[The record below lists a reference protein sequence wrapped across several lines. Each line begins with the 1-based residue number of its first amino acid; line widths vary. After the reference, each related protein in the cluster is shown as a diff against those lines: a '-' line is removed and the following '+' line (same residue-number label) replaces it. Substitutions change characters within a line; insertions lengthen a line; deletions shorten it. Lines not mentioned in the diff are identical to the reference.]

1 MAQQNMGQPILVLP
15 EGYFRTTGRDAQR
28 ANIMAAKVVGEAVR
42 TTLGPKGMDK
52 MLVDDL
58 GDITITNDGATIVD
72 EMKVEHPAAKMMVE
86 VAKTQDKEVGDGTT
100 TAVVIASGLLDN
112 AQKLLDQNIHPT
124 VIVRGYRMAAREA
137 EKILNEF
144 AKEVKIDDNK
154 ILENIAETAMTG
166 KGSEAAKEGLAT
178 LAVEAIKT
186 VANKEDGTIK
196 VNQDDIQIIKKIGKS
211 IKDSELIRGVI
222 IEKEAVNVEM
232 PKKITNAKI
241 ALLDAAME
249 IKKTETD
256 AKIQI
261 TDPNQMQAFLA
272 QEEKT
277 LKEMADTVKNSGA
290 NVLFCQKG
298 IDDLAQYYLAKN
310 GILAARRV
318 KKSDMEKLSKATG
331 AKIVSSIKDLK
342 KDDLGTAA
350 VVEEEKIAGDELI
363 FVRDCK
369 NPKAVSILL
378 RGGTQHVVDE
388 LERAVKDAI
397 GGVAAALE
405 VGKYVTGAGAAEIEL
420 ASRLRK
426 YANSVGGREQL
437 AVSAFADTLEI
448 IPRTLAE
455 SAGMDA
461 IDTLVKLREKHN
473 KEKDGVD
480 LGVDVL
486 EKEISNMYKKNVIEP
501 LKIKT
506 QAIKSAS
513 EAAEMILRIDDV
525 VAASKKS
532 GGGKPQMPPGG
543 GMEGGGMPEY

>member
-1 MAQQNMGQPILVLP
+1 MTQQNMGQPILVLP

-261 TDPNQMQAFLA
+261 TDPTQMQAFLA